1 MMKKKVKKIPK
12 YNVGGSVLDTLMK
25 NNALKGNPITFN
37 PAGYTNDNSTNNFSK
52 FSNWKGT
59 SANPWKDM
67 TSAQK
72 TGAVIDAV
80 GAIGQGL
87 GVATSG
93 QDVNVGTALN
103 TAASMAGAGMTIGGP
118 IGAGVGAGVGLLM
131 GTAGRKAGYDAD
143 SSSTRFDDIYDPGS
157 GWLGLFSNKNKAQRK
172 ANIVQNSNI
181 SKIQSE
187 NIKEM
192 YYSDPNVTLQP
203 TTAAEGGIMRQPV
216 DALVSKGELIYNPMT
231 KKLSKVPG
239 SKGKPNKADDVYARL
254 YEGDVVI
261 SNSPTMLM
269 ANGKT
274 PAQNLEGLVDKYA
287 TGGTVKAREAIIK
300 KVVNWQEANKTKP
313 QEYAKF
319 KDGWNGEIKTWDDYL
334 KYQYNLSKG
343 NKIDSLDNFW
353 GYDSKNK
360 KYTSRWDKIIK
371 HIGENKELREKAIKD
386 LSGLGYV
393 GTGKDAWDN
402 IVKAAYDTKPADVHR
417 YFKSVGDVLQTNE
430 DALKPVV
437 GIRNV
442 ISVPKGIS
450 QKTVKSS
457 IDGVDIVNSY
467 VPQQESEKL
476 VAPPLKKVYGLTDT
490 YDKYVDDAYRSLQ
503 NRKRYPKL
511 RQLGENILD
520 FAPLAAALFGDY
532 DYHTESSQ
540 ISPDKYIPT
549 GVSKEPMR
557 RAANESY
564 AMARYNQAN
573 ISPNT
578 GAGMAYGLQAASN
591 RAKALAD
598 AYTWQQDAQNKLI
611 AQNVGIYN
619 DWRKQ
624 RDAYATQAIAD
635 TRANEG
641 AAQQMRDSA
650 IRDAYEF
657 MAGRRNDR
665 MRLAMME
672 PLAKYAFDD
681 DTYKKIYS
689 RAIV

>member
-12 YNVGGSVLDTLMK
+12 YNAGTINASVLDKAMEGRFKT
-25 NNALKGNPITFN
+25 PI
-37 PAGYTNDNSTNNFSK
+37 PQGKPQPMASL
-52 FSNWKGT
+52 
-59 SANPWKDM
+59 A
-67 TSAQK
+67 AH
-72 TGAVIDAV
+72 GAP
-80 GAIGQGL
+80 GG
-87 GVATSG
+87 ATSG
-93 QDVNVGTALN
+93 LSKDSSVAAGGSGFGGWGGQIGAAATAGGKMLMDAFGVEDNSQAGVTLN
-103 TAASMAGAGMTIGGP
+103 SSMQGAEIGGAMVP
-118 IGAGVGAGVGLLM
+118 GWGHLIGGVTGGLIGAFKKGGVDEFGNITYGGIF
-131 GTAGRKAGYDAD
+131 GRSKSSLQREANVKKNSIAAVTHTQNLQAD
-143 SSSTRFDDIYDPGS
+143 
-157 GWLGLFSNKNKAQRK
+157 
-172 ANIVQNSNI
+172 
-181 SKIQSE
+181 
-187 NIKEM
+187 
-192 YYSDPNVTLQP
+192 YYNNPNVTLQP

-334 KYQYNLSKG
+334 KYQYSLSKD

-386 LSGLGYV
+386 LSGLSYV

-402 IVKAAYDTKPADVHR
+402 IVKAAYDTNPADVHR

-430 DALKPVV
+430 DVLKPIAS
-437 GIRNV
+437 IRNV

-490 YDKYVDDAYRSLQ
+490 YDKDVDDAYRSLR
-503 NRKRYPKL
+503 NRKRSPKL

-520 FAPLAAALFGDY
+520 FAPLAAAWFGDY

-540 ISPDKYIPT
+540 ITPPRFVPVNADPR
-549 GVSKEPMR
+549 PLL
-557 RAANESY
+557 RAADESSSIGN
-564 AMARYNQAN
+564 YNLAN
-573 ISPNT
+573 MGVGT
-578 GAGMAYGLQAASN
+578 GAYLAHSAQLASD
-591 RAKALAD
+591 RAKRYAD
-598 AYTWQQDAQNKLI
+598 AYKWQQETNNKLI
-611 AQNVGIYN
+611 AQNAGIYN

-657 MAGRRNDR
+657 VAGRRNDR